1 MPDSVSTGLFPH
13 PARREDGEGR
23 FPPELN
29 GSSSRIS
36 EESPGP
42 FLFDEVMHLA
52 HPTINGDG
60 LPRLFLRPVEP
71 SGAGHMRFSE
81 AVGLDQFQLSEDMG

>member
-1 MPDSVSTGLFPH
+1 MVRSTS
-13 PARREDGEGR
+13 RRNVIDG
-23 FPPELN
+23 
-29 GSSSRIS
+29 SSRIAK
-36 EESPGP
+36 ESPHP
-42 FLFDEVMHLA
+42 SLFNEVMHLA

-60 LPRLFLRPVEP
+60 LPRLLLRAVEP